1 MSDRLATKLRLVHPR
16 PTPRPSVEA
25 AWRAAG
31 RAFLFA
37 VLNNA
42 HDDDLR
48 LLAHELYRARDRLL
62 SEGDLP

>member
-1 MSDRLATKLRLVHPR
+1 MSDRLATRLRLVHPLAI
-16 PTPRPSVEA
+16 PRPDVEA

-37 VLNNA
+37 VF
-42 HDDDLR
+42 
-48 LLAHELYRARDRLL
+48 YRARDRLL